1 MRVMKSSIIAATLL
15 ATIAGANAQGREQLN
30 TGIHGA
36 TSMKRSGQSIT
47 PQGYIYRDAYASG
60 HAYRNKTP
68 QSGPLAPA
76 NPTLDNIHGGP
87 AS

>member
-1 MRVMKSSIIAATLL
+1 MRFMKSSIIAATLL
-15 ATIAGANAQGREQLN
+15 ASVAGSNAQAREQLN

-36 TSMKRSGQSIT
+36 TSMKRSGQSVS
-47 PQGYIYRDAYASG
+47 PLVYDYRNAYASG
-60 HAYRNKTP
+60 HAHRYKAP
-68 QSGPLAPA
+68 QSGPSIPA